1 MPFLRT
7 LVWTV
12 PGEIFVPRT
21 GRFRSGGGGIRTLD
35 TPLRGITGDSFTAV
49 LSCSIFPLT
58 KPESRKMCYSLSTTV
73 HRGLVYQLV

>member
-35 TPLRGITGDSFTAV
+35 TPLRGIT
-49 LSCSIFPLT
+49 P
-58 KPESRKMCYSLSTTV
+58 
-73 HRGLVYQLV
+73 